1 MKNTILNYENIFYLD
16 SQAISGVISVDG
28 SYSINYAPINT
39 IGYGYN
45 KQVIADVPT
54 AEFNVN
60 KYLLYNEPL
69 LNYTG
74 QKNDL
79 KAPSF
84 AGSINYNNR
93 SIGFESGYL
102 NSFGL
107 SCSVGEIPQTSANIQ
122 VFGDI
127 GSGYSASG
135 TRQTKYMTVPQVKD
149 ITITCSG
156 SSSNRITSFDY
167 SINCPKK
174 PIYILQNTKNYI
186 PYEVLSDLPIEITVS
201 FNLEID
207 DYEARKLYEQLNND
221 SDSSF
226 SLLIKG
232 VVFQDELLYVG
243 GGQNLNVGLGDL
255 IVARKSVGVTL
266 FGQSFNNFKLVNQ
279 EFNSNA
285 DDILSVKLNYKG
297 YLN

>member
-1 MKNTILNYENIFYLD
+1 MKNAIINYENIFYLD
-16 SQAISGVISVDG
+16 GQAISGILSVDG
-28 SYSINYAPINT
+28 SYTINYAPINT
-39 IGYGYN
+39 VGIGYN

-54 AEFNVN
+54 AEFNIN

-74 QKNDL
+74 QRTDL
-79 KAPSF
+79 KAQSF
-84 AGSINYNNR
+84 PGSINYNNK

-127 GSGYSASG
+127 GSGYSAYG
-135 TRQTKYMTVPQVKD
+135 ARQTKYMTVPQVKD
-149 ITITCSG
+149 ITISCSG

-174 PIYILQNTKNYI
+174 PIYILQNSNNYI
-186 PYEVLSDLPIEITVS
+186 PYEVLSEFPIEIGVS
-201 FNLEID
+201 FNLEVD
-207 DYEARKLYEQLNND
+207 DYAARKVYEQLNND
-221 SDSSF
+221 TDSSF

-232 VVFQDELLYVG
+232 VVFVDAPLSVG
-243 GGQNLNVGLGDL
+243 GLNLNVDSTNLL
-255 IVARKSVGVTL
+255 VARKSVGVTL
-266 FGQSFNNFKLVNQ
+266 FSQSFNNFKLISQ

-285 DDILSVKLNYKG
+285 DDVLSVKLNYKG

>member
-16 SQAISGVISVDG
+16 AQAISGVISVDG

-232 VVFQDELLYVG
+232 VVFQDELLSVG

-255 IVARKSVGVTL
+255 IIARKSVGVTL

>member
-16 SQAISGVISVDG
+16 NQAISGVISVDG

-54 AEFNVN
+54 AEFNIN

-74 QKNDL
+74 QKNNL

-84 AGSINYNNR
+84 AGSINYNNK

-107 SCSVGEIPQTSANIQ
+107 SCSVGDIPQTSANIQ

-127 GSGYSASG
+127 GSGYSAYG
-135 TRQTKYMTVPQVKD
+135 TKQTKYMTVPQVKD

-174 PIYILQNTKNYI
+174 PIYILQSTNNYI
-186 PYEVLSDLPIEITVS
+186 PYEVLSNLPIEINVN
-201 FNLEID
+201 FNLEVD
-207 DYEARKLYEQLNND
+207 DYSTRKLYEQLNND
-221 SDSSF
+221 IDSSF
-226 SLLIKG
+226 SLIIKG
-232 VVFQDELLYVG
+232 MVFEDQNLLVAANQD
-243 GGQNLNVGLGDL
+243 LNVGLGDL
-255 IVARKSVGVTL
+255 VVARRSVGVTL
-266 FGQSFNNFKLVNQ
+266 FNQSFNNFKLVSQ

-285 DDILSVKLNYKG
+285 DDVLSVKLNYKG

>member
-1 MKNTILNYENIFYLD
+1 MKNAIINYENIFYLD
-16 SQAISGVISVDG
+16 GQAISGILSVDG
-28 SYSINYAPINT
+28 SYTINYAPINT
-39 IGYGYN
+39 VGIGYN

-54 AEFNVN
+54 AEFNIN

-74 QKNDL
+74 QRTDL
-79 KAPSF
+79 KAQSF
-84 AGSINYNNR
+84 PGSINYNNK

-127 GSGYSASG
+127 GSGYSAYG
-135 TRQTKYMTVPQVKD
+135 ARQTKYMTVPQVKD
-149 ITITCSG
+149 ISISCSG

-174 PIYILQNTKNYI
+174 PIYILQNSNNYI
-186 PYEVLSDLPIEITVS
+186 PYEVLSEFPIEIGVS
-201 FNLEID
+201 FNLEVD
-207 DYEARKLYEQLNND
+207 DYAARKVYEQLNND
-221 SDSSF
+221 TDSSF

-232 VVFQDELLYVG
+232 VVFVDAPLLVE
-243 GGQNLNVGLGDL
+243 GQNLNVDSTNLL
-255 IVARKSVGVTL
+255 VARKSVGVTL
-266 FGQSFNNFKLVNQ
+266 FSQSFNNFKLISQ

-285 DDILSVKLNYKG
+285 DDVLSVKLNYKG

>member
-1 MKNTILNYENIFYLD
+1 MKNAILNYENIFYLD
-16 SQAISGVISVDG
+16 GQAISGVISVDG

-39 IGYGYN
+39 VGLGYN

-54 AEFNVN
+54 AEFNIN

-84 AGSINYNNR
+84 AGSINYNNK

-107 SCSVGEIPQTSANIQ
+107 SCSVGEVPQTSANIQ
-122 VFGDI
+122 IFGDI
-127 GSGYSASG
+127 GSGYSAFG
-135 TRQTKYMTVPQVKD
+135 TRQTRYMTVPQVKD
-149 ITITCSG
+149 ITVTCSG
-156 SSSNRITSFDY
+156 SSSNRVTNFDY

-174 PIYILQNTKNYI
+174 PIYILQSANNYI
-186 PYEVLSDLPIEITVS
+186 PYEVLSDLPIEIGIS
-201 FNLEID
+201 FNLEVD
-207 DYEARKLYEQLNND
+207 DYAARKVYEQLNTD

-232 VVFQDELLYVG
+232 VVFEDEFLSVG
-243 GGQNLNVGLGDL
+243 GSQNLNVGLGDL
-255 IVARKSVGVTL
+255 LVARKSVGVTL
-266 FGQSFNNFKLVNQ
+266 FSQSFNNFKLVTQ
-279 EFNSNA
+279 EFSSNA

>member
-1 MKNTILNYENIFYLD
+1 MKNAILNYENIFYLD
-16 SQAISGVISVDG
+16 GQAISGVISVDG

-39 IGYGYN
+39 IGLGYN

-54 AEFNVN
+54 AEFNIN

-74 QKNDL
+74 QRTDL
-79 KAPSF
+79 KAQSF
-84 AGSINYNNR
+84 PGSINYNNK

-127 GSGYSASG
+127 GSGYSAYG
-135 TRQTKYMTVPQVKD
+135 ARQTKYMTVPQVKD
-149 ITITCSG
+149 ITISCSG

-174 PIYILQNTKNYI
+174 PIYILQNSNNYI
-186 PYEVLSDLPIEITVS
+186 PYEVLSEFPIEIGVS
-201 FNLEID
+201 FNLEVD
-207 DYEARKLYEQLNND
+207 DYAARKVYEQLNND
-221 SDSSF
+221 TDSSF

-232 VVFQDELLYVG
+232 VVFVDAPLSVE
-243 GGQNLNVGLGDL
+243 GQNLNVDSTNLL
-255 IVARKSVGVTL
+255 VARKSVGVTL
-266 FGQSFNNFKLVNQ
+266 FSQSFNNFKLISQ

-285 DDILSVKLNYKG
+285 DDVLSVKLNYKG

>member
-1 MKNTILNYENIFYLD
+1 MKNAILNYENIFYLD
-16 SQAISGVISVDG
+16 YQAISGIISVDG
-28 SYSINYAPINT
+28 SYSINYTPINT
-39 IGYGYN
+39 IGIGYN

-54 AEFNVN
+54 VEFNIN

-93 SIGFESGYL
+93 SIGFQSGYL

-107 SCSVGEIPQTSANIQ
+107 SCAVGEVPKTSANIQ
-122 VFGDI
+122 VFGDV

-135 TRQTKYMTVPQVKD
+135 NRETKYMTVPQVKD
-149 ITITCSG
+149 IVLSCSG
-156 SSSNRITSFDY
+156 SSSNRVTSFDY

-174 PIYILQNTKNYI
+174 PIYILQSANNYV
-186 PYEVLSDLPIEITVS
+186 PYEVLSDLPIEITIS
-201 FNLEID
+201 FNLEVD
-207 DYEARKLYEQLNND
+207 DYDTKRLYQQLNND
-221 SDSSF
+221 IDSSF

-232 VVFQDELLYVG
+232 VVFQDENLLISST
-243 GGQNLNVGLGDL
+243 QNLSVGLDDL
-255 IVARKSVGVTL
+255 LVATKSAGVTL
-266 FGQSFNNFKLVNQ
+266 FSQSFNNFKIVSQ
-279 EFNSNA
+279 EFSSNA
-285 DDILSVKLNYKG
+285 DDVLSVKLNYKG

>member
-1 MKNTILNYENIFYLD
+1 MKNAILNYENIFYLD
-16 SQAISGVISVDG
+16 GQAISGVISVDG

-39 IGYGYN
+39 VGLGYN

-54 AEFNVN
+54 AEFNIN

-93 SIGFESGYL
+93 SIGFQSGYL

-107 SCSVGEIPQTSANIQ
+107 SCAVGEVPQTSANIQ

-135 TRQTKYMTVPQVKD
+135 TRQTRYMTVPQVKD
-149 ITITCSG
+149 ISISCSG
-156 SSSNRITSFDY
+156 STTNRVTSFDY

-174 PIYILQNTKNYI
+174 PIYILQSANNYI
-186 PYEVLSDLPIEITVS
+186 PYEVLSDLPIEIGIS
-201 FNLEID
+201 FNLEVD
-207 DYEARKLYEQLNND
+207 DYAARKVYEQLNND
-221 SDSSF
+221 TDSSF

-232 VVFQDELLYVG
+232 VVFQDEVLAVSPT
-243 GGQNLNVGLGDL
+243 QNLSVGLGDL
-255 IVARKSVGVTL
+255 LVARSSVGVTL
-266 FGQSFNNFKLVNQ
+266 FSQSFNNFKLVAQ
-279 EFNSNA
+279 EFSSTA

>member
-39 IGYGYN
+39 IGHGYN

-232 VVFQDELLYVG
+232 VVFQDELLSVG
-243 GGQNLNVGLGDL
+243 GVQNLNVGLGDL

>member
-1 MKNTILNYENIFYLD
+1 MKNAILNYENIFYLD
-16 SQAISGVISVDG
+16 GQAISGVISVDG
-28 SYSINYAPINT
+28 SYSINYGPINT

-45 KQVIADVPT
+45 KQVVADVPS
-54 AEFNVN
+54 AEFNIN

-74 QKNDL
+74 QKNNL
-79 KAPSF
+79 EAPSF
-84 AGSINYNNR
+84 AASINYNNK
-93 SIGFESGYL
+93 SVGFESGYL

-107 SCSVGEIPQTSANIQ
+107 SCSIGEIPQTSANIQ

-127 GSGYSASG
+127 GSGYSAYG
-135 TRQTKYMTVPQVKD
+135 TRQTRYMTVPQVKD

-174 PIYILQNTKNYI
+174 PVYILQSTNNYI
-186 PYEVLSDLPIEITVS
+186 PYEVLSELPIEINVS
-201 FNLEID
+201 FNLEVD
-207 DYEARKLYEQLNND
+207 DYAAKKLYEQLNND
-221 SDSSF
+221 TDSSF

-232 VVFQDELLYVG
+232 MVFEDQKLSVALNQDLDI
-243 GGQNLNVGLGDL
+243 GLGDL
-255 IVARKSVGVTL
+255 IVARQLVGVTI
-266 FGQSFNNFKLVNQ
+266 FSQSFNNFKLVTQ
-279 EFNSNA
+279 EFSSNA

>member
-1 MKNTILNYENIFYLD
+1 MKNAILNYENIFYLD
-16 SQAISGVISVDG
+16 GQAISGVISVDG
-28 SYSINYAPINT
+28 SYSINYGPINT

-45 KQVIADVPT
+45 KQVIADVPS
-54 AEFNVN
+54 AEFNIN

-74 QKNDL
+74 QKNNL
-79 KAPSF
+79 EAPSF
-84 AGSINYNNR
+84 AASINYNNK
-93 SIGFESGYL
+93 SVGFESGYL

-127 GSGYSASG
+127 GSGYSAYG
-135 TRQTKYMTVPQVKD
+135 TRQTRYMTVPQVKD

-174 PIYILQNTKNYI
+174 PVYILQSTNNYI
-186 PYEVLSDLPIEITVS
+186 PYEVLSELPIEINVS
-201 FNLEID
+201 FNLEVD
-207 DYEARKLYEQLNND
+207 DYAAKKLYEQLNND
-221 SDSSF
+221 TDSSF

-232 VVFQDELLYVG
+232 MVFEDQKLSVALNQDLDI
-243 GGQNLNVGLGDL
+243 GLGDL
-255 IVARKSVGVTL
+255 IVARQLVGVTI
-266 FGQSFNNFKLVNQ
+266 FSQSFNNFKLVTQ
-279 EFNSNA
+279 EFSSNA

>member
-16 SQAISGVISVDG
+16 DQAISGVISVDG
-28 SYSINYAPINT
+28 SYNINYAPINT

-54 AEFNVN
+54 AEFNIN

-74 QKNDL
+74 QKNNL

-84 AGSINYNNR
+84 AGSINYNNK

-102 NSFGL
+102 NSFSL
-107 SCSVGEIPQTSANIQ
+107 SCSVGDVPQTSANIQ

-127 GSGYSASG
+127 GSGYSAYG
-135 TRQTKYMTVPQVKD
+135 TKQTRYMTVPQVKD

-156 SSSNRITSFDY
+156 SSSNRITNFDY

-174 PIYILQNTKNYI
+174 PIYILQSSNNYI
-186 PYEVLSDLPIEITVS
+186 PYEVLSNLPIEINVN
-201 FNLEID
+201 FNLEVD
-207 DYEARKLYEQLNND
+207 DYSARKLYEQLNND
-221 SDSSF
+221 IDSSF
-226 SLLIKG
+226 SLVIKG
-232 VVFQDELLYVG
+232 MVFED
-243 GGQNLNVGLGDL
+243 QNLLVATNQDLSVGLDDL
-255 IVARKSVGVTL
+255 VVARRSVGVTL
-266 FGQSFNNFKLVNQ
+266 FNQSFNNFKLVSQ

-285 DDILSVKLNYKG
+285 DDVLSVKLNYKG

>member
-1 MKNTILNYENIFYLD
+1 MKNAIINYENIFYLD
-16 SQAISGVISVDG
+16 GQAISGILSVDG
-28 SYSINYAPINT
+28 SYTINYAPINT
-39 IGYGYN
+39 VGIGYN

-54 AEFNVN
+54 AEFNIN

-74 QKNDL
+74 QRTDL
-79 KAPSF
+79 KAQSF
-84 AGSINYNNR
+84 PGSINYNNK

-127 GSGYSASG
+127 GSGYSAYG
-135 TRQTKYMTVPQVKD
+135 ARQTKYMTVPQVKD
-149 ITITCSG
+149 ISISCSG

-174 PIYILQNTKNYI
+174 PIYILQNSNNYI
-186 PYEVLSDLPIEITVS
+186 PYEVLSEFPIEIGVS
-201 FNLEID
+201 FNLEVD
-207 DYEARKLYEQLNND
+207 DYAARKVYEQLNND
-221 SDSSF
+221 TDSSF

-232 VVFQDELLYVG
+232 VVFVDAPLSV
-243 GGQNLNVGLGDL
+243 GGQNLNVDSTNLL
-255 IVARKSVGVTL
+255 VARKSVGVTL
-266 FGQSFNNFKLVNQ
+266 FSQSFNNFKLISQ

-285 DDILSVKLNYKG
+285 DDVLSVKLNYKG

>member
-1 MKNTILNYENIFYLD
+1 MKNAIINYENIFYLD
-16 SQAISGVISVDG
+16 GQAISGILSVDG
-28 SYSINYAPINT
+28 SYTINYAPINT
-39 IGYGYN
+39 VGIGYN

-54 AEFNVN
+54 AEFNIN

-74 QKNDL
+74 QRTDL
-79 KAPSF
+79 KAQSF
-84 AGSINYNNR
+84 PGSINYNNK

-127 GSGYSASG
+127 GSGYSAYG
-135 TRQTKYMTVPQVKD
+135 ARQTKYMTVPQVKD
-149 ITITCSG
+149 ITISCSG

-174 PIYILQNTKNYI
+174 PIYILQNSNNYI
-186 PYEVLSDLPIEITVS
+186 PYEVLSEFPIEIGVS
-201 FNLEID
+201 FNLEVD
-207 DYEARKLYEQLNND
+207 DYAARKVYEQLNND
-221 SDSSF
+221 TDSSF

-232 VVFQDELLYVG
+232 VVFVDAPLSVE
-243 GGQNLNVGLGDL
+243 GQNLNVDSTNLL
-255 IVARKSVGVTL
+255 VARKSVGVTL
-266 FGQSFNNFKLVNQ
+266 FSQSFNNFKLISQ

-285 DDILSVKLNYKG
+285 DDVLSVKLNYKG

>member
-1 MKNTILNYENIFYLD
+1 MKNTILNYENVFYLD
-16 SQAISGVISVDG
+16 GQAISGVISVDG

-39 IGYGYN
+39 IGIGYN

-60 KYLLYNEPL
+60 KYLVYNEPF
-69 LNYTG
+69 LNFTG
-74 QKNDL
+74 QKNNL
-79 KAPSF
+79 IAPSF

-93 SIGFESGYL
+93 SIGFQSGYL

-107 SCSVGEIPQTSANIQ
+107 SCSVGDIPKTSMGIQ

-127 GSGYSASG
+127 GSGYSALG
-135 TRQTKYMTVPQVKD
+135 TRQAKYVTVPQVKD

-156 SSSNRITSFDY
+156 SSSNRITNFDY
-167 SINCPKK
+167 SINSPKK
-174 PIYILQNTKNYI
+174 PIYTLQTSNNYI
-186 PYEVLSDLPIEITVS
+186 PYEVLCDFPIEINVN

-207 DYEARKLYEQLNND
+207 DFQSRKLYEQLNND
-221 SDSSF
+221 IDSSF

-232 VVFQDELLYVG
+232 VVFKDEPLLLNIGQD
-243 GGQNLNVGLGDL
+243 LNAGLGSL
-255 IVARKSVGVTL
+255 LVARKSVGVTL
-266 FGQSFNNFKLVNQ
+266 FNQSFNNFKLVSQ

-285 DDILSVKLNYKG
+285 DEVLSVKLNYKG

>member
-1 MKNTILNYENIFYLD
+1 MKNAIINYENIFYLD
-16 SQAISGVISVDG
+16 GQAISGILSVDG
-28 SYSINYAPINT
+28 SYTINYAPINT
-39 IGYGYN
+39 VGIGYN

-54 AEFNVN
+54 AEFNIN

-74 QKNDL
+74 QRTDL
-79 KAPSF
+79 KAQSF
-84 AGSINYNNR
+84 PGSINYNNK

-127 GSGYSASG
+127 GSGYSAYG
-135 TRQTKYMTVPQVKD
+135 ARQTKYMTVPQVKD
-149 ITITCSG
+149 ISISCSG

-174 PIYILQNTKNYI
+174 PIYILQNSNNYI
-186 PYEVLSDLPIEITVS
+186 PYEVLSEFPIEIGVS
-201 FNLEID
+201 FNLEVD
-207 DYEARKLYEQLNND
+207 DYAARKVYEQLNND
-221 SDSSF
+221 TDSSF

-232 VVFQDELLYVG
+232 VVFVDAPLSVE
-243 GGQNLNVGLGDL
+243 GQNLNVDSTNLL
-255 IVARKSVGVTL
+255 VARKSVGVTL
-266 FGQSFNNFKLVNQ
+266 FSQSFNNFKLISQ

-285 DDILSVKLNYKG
+285 DDVLSVKLNYKG

>member
-1 MKNTILNYENIFYLD
+1 MKNAIINYENIFYLD
-16 SQAISGVISVDG
+16 GQAISGILSVDG
-28 SYSINYAPINT
+28 SYTINYAPINT
-39 IGYGYN
+39 VGIGYN

-54 AEFNVN
+54 AEFNIN

-74 QKNDL
+74 QRTDL
-79 KAPSF
+79 KAQSF
-84 AGSINYNNR
+84 PGSINYNNK

-107 SCSVGEIPQTSANIQ
+107 SCSIGEIPQTSANIQ

-127 GSGYSASG
+127 GSGYSAYG
-135 TRQTKYMTVPQVKD
+135 ARQTKYMTVPQVKD
-149 ITITCSG
+149 ITISCSG

-174 PIYILQNTKNYI
+174 PIYILQNSNNYI
-186 PYEVLSDLPIEITVS
+186 PYEVLSEFPIEIGVS
-201 FNLEID
+201 FNLEVD
-207 DYEARKLYEQLNND
+207 DYAARKVYEQLNND
-221 SDSSF
+221 TDSSF

-232 VVFQDELLYVG
+232 VVFVDAPLSVG
-243 GGQNLNVGLGDL
+243 VLNLNVDSTNLL
-255 IVARKSVGVTL
+255 VTRKSVGVTL
-266 FGQSFNNFKLVNQ
+266 FSQSFNNFKLISQ

-285 DDILSVKLNYKG
+285 DDVLSVKLNYKG

>member
-1 MKNTILNYENIFYLD
+1 MKNAIINYENIFYLD
-16 SQAISGVISVDG
+16 GQAISGILSVDG
-28 SYSINYAPINT
+28 SYTINYAPINT
-39 IGYGYN
+39 VGIGYN

-54 AEFNVN
+54 AEFNIN
-60 KYLLYNEPL
+60 KYLLYNEPF

-74 QKNDL
+74 QRTDL
-79 KAPSF
+79 KAQSF
-84 AGSINYNNR
+84 PGSINYNNK

-127 GSGYSASG
+127 GSGYSAYG
-135 TRQTKYMTVPQVKD
+135 ARQTKYMTVPQVKD
-149 ITITCSG
+149 ITISCSG

-174 PIYILQNTKNYI
+174 PIYILQNSNNYI
-186 PYEVLSDLPIEITVS
+186 PYEVLSEFPIEIGVS
-201 FNLEID
+201 FNLEVD
-207 DYEARKLYEQLNND
+207 DYAARKVYEQLNND
-221 SDSSF
+221 TDSSF

-232 VVFQDELLYVG
+232 VVFVDAPLSVG
-243 GGQNLNVGLGDL
+243 VLNLNVDSTNLL
-255 IVARKSVGVTL
+255 VARKSVGVTL
-266 FGQSFNNFKLVNQ
+266 FSQSFNNFKLISQ

-285 DDILSVKLNYKG
+285 DDVLSVKLNYKG

>member
-1 MKNTILNYENIFYLD
+1 MKNAILNYQNVFYLD
-16 SQAISGVISVDG
+16 GQAISGVISVDG
-28 SYSINYAPINT
+28 SYSIKYGPINT

-45 KQVIADVPT
+45 KQVVAEVPS
-54 AEFNVN
+54 AEFNIN

-74 QKNDL
+74 QKNNL
-79 KAPSF
+79 EAPSF
-84 AGSINYNNR
+84 AGSINYNNK
-93 SIGFESGYL
+93 SVGFESGYL

-122 VFGDI
+122 VFGDM
-127 GSGYSASG
+127 GSGYSAYG
-135 TRQTKYMTVPQVKD
+135 TRQTRYMTVPQVKD

-174 PIYILQNTKNYI
+174 PVYILQNTNNYI
-186 PYEVLSDLPIEITVS
+186 PFEVLSELPIEINVS
-201 FNLEID
+201 FNLEVD
-207 DYEARKLYEQLNND
+207 DYAAKKLYEQLNND
-221 SDSSF
+221 TDSSF

-232 VVFQDELLYVG
+232 MVFEDQKLSVALNQDLD
-243 GGQNLNVGLGDL
+243 VGLGDL
-255 IVARKSVGVTL
+255 IVARQLVGVTI
-266 FGQSFNNFKLVNQ
+266 FSQSFNNFKLVTQ
-279 EFNSNA
+279 EFSSNA